1 MIGKVGRSLHATSKK
16 DEQQPNPLPD
26 TNLQAAH
33 CPQRQQQYS
42 QIRNNIRHARTFRKH
57 LDVEAPSIRDRL
69 VPVEVERH
77 TLKHDC
83 NRERKP
89 SCEDEKSEYFSGS
102 ALPPLRQDVEVE
114 EDDGE
119 LGEGDGSWVED
130 FLDHDAL
137 EVLWYLSR
145 IGGEDVFHVSTCS
158 CFLDHDW
165 V

>member
-83 NRERKP
+83 TEKESQVAKMRKA
-89 SCEDEKSEYFSGS
+89 SILAAARSHLCV
-102 ALPPLRQDVEVE
+102 RM
-114 EDDGE
+114 
-119 LGEGDGSWVED
+119 W
-130 FLDHDAL
+130 
-137 EVLWYLSR
+137 R
-145 IGGEDVFHVSTCS
+145 
-158 CFLDHDW
+158 
-165 V
+165 